1 MEHQG
6 SNLDSICLGGP
17 NFAELPLNRPVNAA
31 HNNQRDGY
39 SRQAIDQGKTNDSPN
54 SRSGG

>member
-1 MEHQG
+1 VEHQG
-6 SNLDSICLGGP
+6 TNLDRICLGGP

-39 SRQAIDQGKTNDSPN
+39 SRQVIDQGKTNDSPN